1 MNEWLAI
8 VIHQLGQLGALKMDT
23 FCINE
28 NIAGGDLKPENE
40 RNVSMV
46 EGYYSFV
53 IRLLLLKANKLS
65 YD

>member
-1 MNEWLAI
+1 LNEWLAI
-8 VIHQLGQLGALKMDT
+8 VIHELGQLGALKMDT
-23 FCINE
+23 FCLNE
-28 NIAGGDLKPENE
+28 NIVVGDLKPENE
-40 RNVSMV
+40 INFSMV